1 MNGKRVF
8 LQGETQITGKYRDK
22 GIKLTVR
29 VVKPLDGL
37 VDISHRYLAGRFVS
51 LHSGTD
57 VRERIDGALA
67 QADFISPESIS
78 AAGDDV
84 VYLTDSGALRKI
96 TEGRVETIELPIS
109 YLSAAMVRCNGND
122 VYILTDPWQEGD
134 KYYYALVR
142 LGFGLKADLEPD
154 LEHGRNSNSNA
165 DLNLNSDYDL
175 EPGRGMVLEAVYI
188 TDAVYSKIEDF
199 DFDDGLLYFIDRN
212 EGLGGTFLKTL
223 DLYDVEDIKT
233 LCRLPDGASALSVS
247 EDGSVY
253 IGNSETGVI
262 LIYRDD
268 TLEFFAGL
276 EGERAFIDGSS
287 PRFYSPQ
294 RLEYRDNYLYIFD
307 FNTIRRIEAA
317 NGVAGECITLAG
329 VASPTFVTELD
340 TTTTA
345 AEDAV
350 LPYGKLMDFAVTRDG
365 VLLTDH
371 KHGVVWRVG

>member
-109 YLSAAMVRCNGND
+109 YISAAMVRCNGND

-165 DLNLNSDYDL
+165 DLNLNSDYDV
-175 EPGRGMVLEAVYI
+175 EPGRGMCSGCVYNRR
-188 TDAVYSKIEDF
+188 SLFEDRGF
-199 DFDDGLLYFIDRN
+199 
-212 EGLGGTFLKTL
+212 
-223 DLYDVEDIKT
+223 
-233 LCRLPDGASALSVS
+233 
-247 EDGSVY
+247 
-253 IGNSETGVI
+253 
-262 LIYRDD
+262 
-268 TLEFFAGL
+268 
-276 EGERAFIDGSS
+276 
-287 PRFYSPQ
+287 
-294 RLEYRDNYLYIFD
+294 
-307 FNTIRRIEAA
+307 
-317 NGVAGECITLAG
+317 
-329 VASPTFVTELD
+329 
-340 TTTTA
+340 
-345 AEDAV
+345 
-350 LPYGKLMDFAVTRDG
+350 
-365 VLLTDH
+365 
-371 KHGVVWRVG
+371 